1 MFKHLKWIS
10 FRPSPALVI
19 SLIALI
25 VATSGTAVA
34 TASLIT
40 GKQIKDRSITAKDL
54 ATGAVTARV
63 LAAGAVTGKKLA
75 SDSVTARSLAPAS
88 VGVDNLIV
96 VPRQLGKQVS
106 SRRQKAGGVSF
117 NICPSGVVVVSGQN
131 CPIIEGSASGGTEAG
146 TYQANNVGTSSGL
159 SYCAFTKPMWT
170 VDRGTVLKAAVDG
183 GFVTRASLYSKLHLY
198 IQATWS
204 NVDPAAS
211 WLSMHLAGWI
221 NPPGNTDPGELTDG
235 ESYSF
240 VNGLSGIDPDSSIA
254 TVKADALVNPRSDS
268 EVFSGGS
275 VACNLE
281 SSGRGAPVL
290 ESISIHAY
298 LS

>member
-1 MFKHLKWIS
+1 MFKHLKRIS
-10 FRPSPALVI
+10 FRPSPALII
-19 SLIALI
+19 SVIALI

-75 SDSVTARSLAPAS
+75 SDSVTARSLGPAS

-96 VPRQLGKQVS
+96 VPQQVGKPVS
-106 SRRQKAGGVSF
+106 SRRQKAGAASF
-117 NICPSGVVVVSGQN
+117 NICPSGVVVVNGQN
-131 CPIIEGSASGGTEAG
+131 CPIIEGSASGSTEVL
-146 TYQANNVGTSSGL
+146 TWSGTSNMED
-159 SYCAFTKPMWT
+159 CAATKPIWT
-170 VDRGTVLKAAVDG
+170 VDRGNVLKTAVDG
-183 GFVTRASLYSKLHLY
+183 EYVTRAVQYSKIHLY

-204 NVDPAAS
+204 NVDPTAS
-211 WLSMHLAGWI
+211 SFLAMSLAGFI
-221 NPPGNTDPGELTDG
+221 NPPGNTDPVELTG
-235 ESYSF
+235 YESYSY
-240 VNGLSGIDPDSSIA
+240 VNGLSAIDPDSKIA
-254 TVKADALVNPRSDS
+254 TVKADAIVNPRSDS

-275 VACNLE
+275 IACNLE

-290 ESISIHAY
+290 ESISIQAY